1 MPDATP
7 LHAHKRVLGV
17 LGFAALA
24 TQLVAGGPW
33 GLELSVKEA
42 GPGPVFLCFLLL
54 PLVFSLPQALITA
67 ELSTLFDDNGG
78 VVMWVRAAFGDF
90 AAWIVGVN
98 AVVGAIVD
106 LALYPLLVSEYVG
119 ATFVAQAPHSSAAA
133 GLRSGQA
140 TPPVPHAGVAPG
152 GPGGASTTGPAA
164 PGLAAV
170 PLQVSV
176 FLAVVAL
183 GFGINVRGI
192 REVSLVS
199 GAAFAFMMLP
209 FVLSL
214 VAQLPKVVLGL
225 GAVLQVAPH
234 MNVGT
239 FFSTMLWGY
248 TGWASLGALAG
259 EVRNPATTYPKGTA
273 LTLLAVTACYGLP
286 CLVSITT
293 HPDYWNWRNGSLSR
307 FTGDVGAW
315 LSALCLVASV
325 ICQISVFTA
334 GLATSA
340 RTVWALA
347 GGGSDS
353 AGSNSSSSGSNS
365 SNSSSG
371 SSSSSK
377 AGSGARSGSSSPSG
391 PMLPRVLAVELG
403 SSGAPVVALAA
414 HCIVIACMVLF
425 PFASLVQADMLLACV
440 PLLGMVAAF
449 VRLRYTVPPSARR
462 ARTRQYI
469 VPYGW
474 RGVAALVVPKLAVL
488 TLALASSTGRTW
500 LVALALNAVAVLVF
514 AWRWGWGAINWA
526 PQPELTGFLLDAGHA
541 GGAPQLKARYS
552 DRDFGDEV
560 SNARSLSQDHG
571 DSVLDDS
578 VAESDGDRSAAQES
592 ILRMARQPL
601 PESAS
606 EVI

>member
-1 MPDATP
+1 MPDPPP

-54 PLVFSLPQALITA
+54 PIVFSLPQALITA

-98 AVVGAIVD
+98 AVIGAIVD

-119 ATFVAQAPHSSAAA
+119 AAFVAQVAPHSTA
-133 GLRSGQA
+133 GALRSSQGA
-140 TPPVPHAGVAPG
+140 LPVPHAGVAAG
-152 GPGGASTTGPAA
+152 GPAVAASNVAAASPAA
-164 PGLAAV
+164 ASA
-170 PLQVSV
+170 PLQVFV

-209 FVLSL
+209 FVISL
-214 VAQLPKVVLGL
+214 AAQLPKVLLGL
-225 GAVLQVAPH
+225 GALVQVAPR
-234 MNVGT
+234 MNVGA

-259 EVRNPATTYPKGTA
+259 EVRDPATTYPKGTA
-273 LTLLAVTACYGLP
+273 LTLLAVTLCYGLP
-286 CLVSITT
+286 CLVSVTT

-315 LSALCLVASV
+315 LSALCLFASV

-347 GGGSDS
+347 GGGR
-353 AGSNSSSSGSNS
+353 SSSD
-365 SNSSSG
+365 SG
-371 SSSSSK
+371 SSSSS
-377 AGSGARSGSSSPSG
+377 SSSSVDRASPSG
-391 PMLPRVLAVELG
+391 PMLPRVLAIELG

-414 HCIVIACMVLF
+414 HCLVIAGMVLF

-449 VRLRYTVPPSARR
+449 VRLRYLAPPSARR

-488 TLALASSTGRTW
+488 TLALASSPGRTW
-500 LVALALNAVAVLVF
+500 IVALALNAAAVLFF
-514 AWRWGWGAINWA
+514 AWRWGWGAVSWA
-526 PQPELTGFLLDAGHA
+526 PQPDALA
-541 GGAPQLKARYS
+541 GVVADGSGSAAHGAPQLKARYS
-552 DRDFGDEV
+552 DRDFGEE
-560 SNARSLSQDHG
+560 AKSLAQEHG
-571 DSVLDDS
+571 DGSLLDDS
-578 VAESDGDRSAAQES
+578 AAGSEADSAAETAES

-601 PESAS
+601 PDPDPHL
-606 EVI
+606 I

>member
-1 MPDATP
+1 MPEPPP

-54 PLVFSLPQALITA
+54 PIVFSLPQALITA

-78 VVMWVRAAFGDF
+78 VVTWVRAAFGDF

-98 AVVGAIVD
+98 AVIGAIVD

-119 ATFVAQAPHSSAAA
+119 SAFVAQAAPHSTA
-133 GLRSGQA
+133 GALRSQG
-140 TPPVPHAGVAPG
+140 TLPVPHAGVAPG
-152 GPGGASTTGPAA
+152 GPAVIASNVAAASPAA
-164 PGLAAV
+164 ASA
-170 PLQVSV
+170 PLQIAV

-192 REVSLVS
+192 RDVSFVS

-214 VAQLPKVVLGL
+214 VAQLPKVLLGL
-225 GAVLQVAPH
+225 SALVQVAPR
-234 MNVGT
+234 MNAGA

-259 EVRNPATTYPKGTA
+259 EVRDPATTYPKGTA

-286 CLVSITT
+286 CLVSVTT
-293 HPDYWNWRNGSLSR
+293 HPDYWNWHNGSLSR

-315 LSALCLVASV
+315 LSALCLFASV

-347 GGGSDS
+347 GGGS
-353 AGSNSSSSGSNS
+353 SSESGTSGSGS
-365 SNSSSG
+365 RGPSSSG
-371 SSSSSK
+371 SSSSS
-377 AGSGARSGSSSPSG
+377 GTDRPSPSG
-391 PMLPRVLAVELG
+391 PMLPRVLAIELG

-414 HCIVIACMVLF
+414 HCLVIAGMVLF

-449 VRLRYTVPPSARR
+449 VRLRYLAPPSTRR
-462 ARTRQYI
+462 ARSRQYI

-474 RGVAALVVPKLAVL
+474 RGVAGLVVPKLAVL
-488 TLALASSTGRTW
+488 TLALASSSGRTW
-500 LVALALNAVAVLVF
+500 LVALALNAAAVLFF
-514 AWRWGWGAINWA
+514 AWRWGWGAIGWA
-526 PQPELTGFLLDAGHA
+526 PQPDALA
-541 GGAPQLKARYS
+541 GVIAEGSTAQGAPQLKARYS
-552 DRDFGDEV
+552 DRDFSEE
-560 SNARSLSQDHG
+560 SRSLAHEHG
-571 DSVLDDS
+571 DGSMLENS
-578 VAESDGDRSAAQES
+578 VAGSEADTSAEAAES

-601 PESAS
+601 PEPDPHL
-606 EVI
+606 I